1 MDMSLSKLWEM
12 AKSGKPGVLQSMGS
26 QRVEYDWATEQDIKL
41 MFLNPGYN
49 RHWDLTSSFPKI
61 DDLIPAAE
69 ILTELILG
77 GKVLDREESLVVLI
91 KVPR

>member
-1 MDMSLSKLWEM
+1 
-12 AKSGKPGVLQSMGS
+12 
-26 QRVEYDWATEQDIKL
+26 